1 MKKFLTALATA
12 GLLVGVLSIPAAKP
26 AKAAPF
32 PAMYVNKSS
41 SVNMASERSC
51 KNSEWHDIQDAINNA
66 DDDTTIIICPGVWR
80 LSSTLHTDAT
90 TGLTLQGFGS
100 KTVLDGTDSGQ
111 IVDALT
117 GATEL
122 NSFSLRTLTVQNAHS
137 YGFGG
142 AIVTGDF
149 TCDRVN
155 FKNNVAYDTM
165 GPGVGGAVFALGD
178 ATFNACTFTG
188 NKAESFG
195 GAAWIW
201 GTLTDRASTYKLNT
215 AGSGGALYLDD
226 DDNVGA
232 SITGSTF
239 TGNRAIYNYEVGGDG
254 GFQAGEGDGGA
265 VLYNGA
271 ATLTVTGSTFT
282 KNFAGNDG
290 GAIDASDVGDEA
302 FGGDGFCDSDIF
314 EIFCDS
320 PNGDIVVTSS
330 KFVGNEADS
339 QGPDADTNDG
349 GAIANEGGDV
359 YAYGSIF
366 QANQAGSDG
375 GAISGEWVEISG
387 NRFIGNHAYLG
398 VGGAAYAG
406 WDFYGDPSANTYRG
420 NRDRD
425 GVNTWAWD

>member
-26 AKAAPF
+26 AKAASF
-32 PAMYVNKSS
+32 PAMYVNKSG

-51 KNSEWHDIQDAINNA
+51 KNSEWHDIQDAIDNA

-80 LSSTLHTDAT
+80 LSSTLHTDNT

-111 IVDALT
+111 IVDAVT
-117 GATEL
+117 GGTEVI
-122 NSFSLRTLTVQNAHS
+122 SFSLRTLTVQNAHS
-137 YGFGG
+137 HDPGG

-165 GPGVGGAVFALGD
+165 GFPGVGGAVFALGD

-195 GAAWIW
+195 GAAWIL

-239 TGNRAIYNYEVGGDG
+239 TGNRAIYEYEVGGDDSYG
-254 GFQAGEGDGGA
+254 AGEGDGGA
-265 VLYNGA
+265 VLYNGD

-282 KNFAGNDG
+282 KNFAANDG
-290 GAIDASDVGDEA
+290 GALDAGDNGDE
-302 FGGDGFCDSDIF
+302 FQFCDPGLFD
-314 EIFCDS
+314 IFCDTS
-320 PNGDIVVTSS
+320 NGDIVVTSS

-339 QGPDADTNDG
+339 QGPGADINDG
-349 GAIANEGGDV
+349 GAIASEGGDV

-366 QANQAGSDG
+366 QANQAGGDG
-375 GAISGEWVEISG
+375 GAISGEHVEISG
-387 NRFIGNHAYLG
+387 NRFIGNHSYFG
-398 VGGAAYAG
+398 WGGAAYAG

-420 NRDRD
+420 NRDRG
-425 GVNTWAWD
+425 GVNSWDWD